1 MLRRIPPR
9 TRWPT
14 MRTVGNG
21 CRTPCGGLLMRIVS
35 ATTDDWWSA
44 AVTRRRT
51 TWSAGVENT
60 ALVVGPPGWNGPKGP
75 LSATSHAYPTIALVR
90 SEDVDTSE
98 NLSPTRGEEG
108 NHRIDATGGAL
119 SVYVAAGDVSSARNG
134 PASLSPSVPV
144 RKARLAT
151 PSDAVLDF
159 RGRTA
164 FRIHLYPK

>member
-1 MLRRIPPR
+1 M
-9 TRWPT
+9 
-14 MRTVGNG
+14 VAA
-21 CRTPCGGLLMRIVS
+21 
-35 ATTDDWWSA
+35 ATEDRWSA

-51 TWSAGVENT
+51 TWLAGVENT

-75 LSATSHAYPTIALVR
+75 LSATSHANPTIGLVR

-134 PASLSPSVPV
+134 AASISPSVPV
-144 RKARLAT
+144 RKARVAT
-151 PSDAVLDF
+151 PGDGVLGF
-159 RGRTA
+159 
-164 FRIHLYPK
+164 